1 MKKSK
6 INDFIR
12 KLSQETLDDKIQWN
26 YLTNLQNVSE
36 RSNPAIFFLL
46 FEGEWRHINHND
58 SYYAIIN
65 IGEVYILNE
74 NTESGR
80 DGTSVS
86 GYNLYV
92 HRECSENVF
101 NLPCTQSD
109 IYRLLNSIN
118 SSLSKKEADIES
130 FIDEY
135 LSDGN

>member
-1 MKKSK
+1 MEKSK
-6 INDFIR
+6 MNNFIR
-12 KLSQETLDDKIQWN
+12 KLSNETINDKIQWN

-36 RSNPAIFFLL
+36 NSNPAVFFFL
-46 FEGEWRHINHND
+46 FEGEWRHIDFND
-58 SYYAIIN
+58 SYYVIIN
-65 IGEVYILNE
+65 VGEVYILNE
-74 NTESGR
+74 NIESGR

-101 NLPCTQSD
+101 KLPCTQSN

-118 SSLSKKEADIES
+118 LSLSKKEADIES

-135 LSDGN
+135 LSNGD